1 MTGMLSSSQNAQR
14 FLIDTTSVN
23 RTSSQRLVECCAA
36 IQPGKL
42 SGSRVFVLS

>member
-23 RTSSQRLVECCAA
+23 RTSSQRLV
-36 IQPGKL
+36 QPGKL
-42 SGSRVFVLS
+42 SGSRVFVLC